1 MTDIRIED
9 LRTALLRP
17 LPGRPAQEL
26 MAPSLRPEGKTTY
39 DGFQLRASGVLILL
53 FPGMKG
59 LSTVFIERSQWG
71 PHGGQISLPGG
82 KKEEQDPDIVYTALR
97 ETSEEIGIAA
107 SGIEII
113 GLLTTLFV
121 PHSNYLIH
129 PVIGYLSFQ
138 PVFKPDLHEVE
149 SIILVGLPEL
159 FDPVNRKTMIIR
171 RPGADITAPYYDAGG
186 HNVWGAT
193 AMIISELEVILTSG
207 TSG

>member
-17 LPGRPAQEL
+17 LPGRSAQEL
-26 MAPSLRPEGKTTY
+26 MAPSLRPAGKTTY
-39 DGFQLRASGVLILL
+39 DGSEPRASGVMILL
-53 FPGMKG
+53 FPGIKG

-97 ETSEEIGIAA
+97 ETSEEIGLVT
-107 SGIEII
+107 SGVETI

-121 PHSNYLIH
+121 PHSNYLIQ
-129 PVIGYLSFQ
+129 PVVGYLSTQ
-138 PVFKPDLHEVE
+138 PAFKPDLHEVE
-149 SIILVGLPEL
+149 SIVVVGLPEL
-159 FDPVNRKTMIIR
+159 FDPVNRKIMTIR
-171 RPGADITAPYYDAGG
+171 RPGDDITAPYYDAGG
-186 HNVWGAT
+186 HYVWGAT

>member
-1 MTDIRIED
+1 MTDIGIED

-17 LPGRPAQEL
+17 LPGRSAQEL
-26 MAPSLRPEGKTTY
+26 MAPSLRPAGKITH
-39 DGFQLRASGVLILL
+39 DGSEPRASGVLILL
-53 FPGMKG
+53 FPGLKG

-82 KKEEQDPDIVYTALR
+82 KKEDQDPDIVCTALR
-97 ETSEEIGIAA
+97 ETSEEIGIVT
-107 SGIEII
+107 SGIEMM

-121 PHSNYLIH
+121 PHSNYLIQ
-129 PVIGYLSFQ
+129 PVVGYLWSQ

-149 SIILVGLPEL
+149 SVVVVGLSDL

-171 RPGADITAPYYDAGG
+171 RPDVDISAPYYDADG
-186 HNVWGAT
+186 HHVWGAT
-193 AMIISELEVILTSG
+193 AMIISELEVVLTSG